1 MSCSNGRV
9 AIKSQ
14 IKQRLFAES
23 AGHCQNPACLENLLV
38 SIEDNE
44 FHIAELAHIIAARQ
58 KGPRGRS
65 SIGNRNSS
73 ANLIVLCPNCHTK
86 IDKAPLAY
94 QEEMLYAWK
103 REHALKIQSVFGVL
117 TYQTREE
124 ARIPA
129 EQLLRKNRAIFE
141 YCSPDKFDS
150 WNPECELGAVWLKRV
165 VSDIIPNNR
174 KLLILIDANYSLL
187 ASKEI
192 EVLEKFR
199 IHVGD
204 LETKHLFKGSQTIA
218 SRFPTG
224 MTHIFERAAL
234 SD

>member
-1 MSCSNGRV
+1 MSCANGRV
-9 AIKSQ
+9 AIKPQ
-14 IKQRLFAES
+14 TKQRLFAES

-38 SIEDNE
+38 NLEDNE

-58 KGPRGRS
+58 KGPRGH
-65 SIGNRNSS
+65 SIVGNRNSS

-103 REHALKIQSVFGVL
+103 REHAHKIQSVFGFL
-117 TYQTREE
+117 IYQTRQE

-129 EQLLRKNRAIFE
+129 EKLLRKNKAIFD
-141 YCSPDKFDS
+141 YCSPEKFDR
-150 WNPECELGAVWLKRV
+150 WNPECEFGAVWLKKV

-174 KLLILIDANYSLL
+174 KLLILMDANYSLL
-187 ASKEI
+187 YSKEI

-199 IHVGD
+199 IHVED

-218 SRFPTG
+218 SRFPIE
-224 MTHIFERAAL
+224 MACIFEGG
-234 SD
+234 